1 MRGMRHKAS
10 GLVRAAVLAA
20 VVLAPIV
27 AGGHHHDPA
36 RPTARD
42 SCALCVVAY
51 HAPAA
56 TTTAVL
62 PAVLAWRGIEIAN
75 VASAPILPSAWSPEH
90 GRAPPFALPR
100 SSRIATAAA

>member
-10 GLVRAAVLAA
+10 RLVRAVVLAA

-27 AGGHHHDPA
+27 AGGHHHDPG

-75 VASAPILPSAWSPEH
+75 VESARILPSAWSPEH